1 MAEKRNRWLIG
12 TVLMLALAAFLA
24 LSLLPILGGAGN
36 RRTASTSSTPTADP
50 ASAQAELESR
60 AKGYELVLQREPD
73 NQAALRGLVESR
85 IQLGDLKGIVDPLTK
100 LADLNPDQPDYKVLL
115 GQTKQQLGDL
125 EGAAQSYR
133 QVLDKQPGNMNALQ
147 GLVALLVQQDR
158 PQAAVGL
165 LQDTLKDAEKL
176 GTTDP
181 AVAVDVTSV
190 KLLLAQVYV
199 EEKKVDQALKLYDET
214 IEESGQDFRPVL
226 AKALVLQEQG
236 RQDEAKPLFDQ
247 ALAIAPAQY
256 KDQIEQM
263 ADKGATSPTANP
275 ASPASPASPVPAEP
289 QKPTETAPPSE
300 GTSQGQ

>member
-1 MAEKRNRWLIG
+1 MAVKRNRWLIG

-36 RRTASTSSTPTADP
+36 RRTANSTSSTPTADA
-50 ASAQAELESR
+50 ASAKTELESR
-60 AKGYELVLQREPD
+60 AKGYELVLQREPE
-73 NQAALRGLVESR
+73 NQAALRGVVESR
-85 IQLGDLKGIVDPLTK
+85 IQLGDLQGIVDPLTK

-147 GLVALLVQQDR
+147 GLVALLVQQKR

-176 GTTDP
+176 STTGD
-181 AVAVDVTSV
+181 AAVDVISV

-199 EEKKVDQALKLYDET
+199 EDKKVDQALKLYDET
-214 IEESGQDFRPVL
+214 IQEAGQDFRPVL

-236 RQDEAKPLFDQ
+236 RKDEAKPLFDQ

-256 KDQIEQM
+256 KDQIQQM
-263 ADKGATSPTANP
+263 AGKGASSPTENP
-275 ASPASPASPVPAEP
+275 SAPPQAPA
-289 QKPTETAPPSE
+289 ETAPKAPE
-300 GTSQGQ
+300 GTPQGQ